1 MSKLIKVLQCNVLRA
16 INPVTRL
23 KKQNIAMN
31 KNITRFSQLMNYF
44 PTNTFKKIIK
54 SEQAD
59 KYVKKFKTMNLMN
72 IMLYGQIVQAKSM
85 RRVVEGFNSHSH
97 CHYHLNTK
105 TIKRSTFSEALSK
118 RSVEPF
124 KQICELLMA
133 KVNGKEKKECKEI
146 ISIIDSSP
154 ISLKGKGF
162 EWALENKTNR
172 TTGLKLHL
180 ELRSDTNSPTYV
192 NITAPNINDITDAK
206 THIKIQKGTTY
217 VIDKGYVDYDWWF
230 EINEEEAFFVTRTKT
245 NTAKKVVKELKISQG
260 NQATIKSDQ
269 IIHLTNSRPRAGK
282 KNKYANKDIRLVTIF
297 REDKKPMEIITNDFK
312 RNAQEIADLYKQRWQ
327 IELYFKWI
335 KQKLKLKSYFGQSEN
350 AVKIQIY
357 TALISYLLMKLMQQA
372 SKTWSKL
379 IDLQTWLQHGL
390 FVKDS
395 INTNYY
401 RRRRQKQQLIDELQ
415 FSMKFA

>member
-1 MSKLIKVLQCNVLRA
+1 MKKLIKVLQCKVLRA

-23 KKQNIAMN
+23 KKQNIAMK

-54 SEQAD
+54 TEQAD
-59 KYVKKFKTMNLMN
+59 KYVKKFKTINLMN
-72 IMLYGQIVQAKSM
+72 VMLYGQIVQAKSM
-85 RRVVEGFNSHSH
+85 RRVVEGFNSHNN

-105 TIKRSTFSEALSK
+105 SIKRSTFSEALSK

-133 KVNGKEKKECKEI
+133 KVNGKEKKKCEEM
-146 ISIIDSSP
+146 ISIIDSTP
-154 ISLKGKGF
+154 ISLKGKGY
-162 EWALENKTNR
+162 EWALENKNNR
-172 TTGLKLHL
+172 TTGLKIHL

-192 NITAPNINDITDAK
+192 NITPPNINDITDAK
-206 THIKIQKGTTY
+206 NYIQIQKGFTY
-217 VIDKGYVDYDWWF
+217 VIDKGYVDYDWWYK
-230 EINEEEAFFVTRTKT
+230 INEEEAIFVSRAKT
-245 NTAKKVVKELKISQG
+245 NTAKKVVKELDISLE
-260 NQATIKSDQ
+260 NQDTIKSDQ

-282 KNKYANKDIRLVTIF
+282 KNKYANKDLRLVTIF
-297 REDKKPMEIITNDFK
+297 RVDKKPMEIITNDFE
-312 RNAQEIADLYKQRWQ
+312 RDAQEIANLYKQRWQ
-327 IELYFKWI
+327 IELFFKWI

-372 SKTWSKL
+372 SKKWSKL

-401 RRRRQKQQLIDELQ
+401 QRRRQKQKFINELQ
-415 FSMKFA
+415 ISLEFV